1 MIGFAFRASYRKGKK
16 VSKTRILLVED
27 NKLQA
32 RFIKDFLESK
42 GYDILLVENGTSAIK
57 TAKTTPVDLILL
69 DLVLPDISGNE
80 VCRWLTHNPDTKDI
94 PIIILTAKTDISER
108 VAVLE
113 AGAHDY
119 LPKPFDEA
127 ELNARIYAALR
138 TKALQD
144 ELKQRN
150 KQLIELTKKLELMA
164 ITDPLTGIYNRR
176 HFEKIVKT
184 EFSKAVRYKHPLSCL
199 MIDVD
204 HFKRINDRYGH
215 DAGDS
220 VLREVT
226 ELMSSSLREIDVL
239 ARWGGEEFIILLPNT
254 MGDNAR
260 PVAERILKNI
270 SSHKFAKLPD
280 NETVTVSIG
289 VAVTDRDI
297 KNWEKLIKQAD
308 DALYRAKARGR
319 NRVESI

>member
-1 MIGFAFRASYRKGKK
+1 MTK
-16 VSKTRILLVED
+16 ILLVED
-27 NKLQA
+27 NKTQA
-32 RFIKDFLESK
+32 RFIKDFLEKK
-42 GYDILLVENGTSAIK
+42 GYEVIWVEKGTSAIK
-57 TAKTTPVDLILL
+57 TAKTTPVDLVLL

-80 VCRWLTHNPDTKDI
+80 VCRWLTENPETKDI

-150 KQLIELTKKLELMA
+150 RQLMELTKKLELMA
-164 ITDPLTGIYNRR
+164 ITDPLTGVYNRR
-176 HFEKIVKT
+176 HFEKLIKT
-184 EFSKAVRYKHPLSCL
+184 EFSKAVRYKSPLSCL
-199 MIDVD
+199 MVDVD

-220 VLREVT
+220 VLRKVT
-226 ELMSSSLREIDVL
+226 EILSSSLREVDVL

-254 MGDNAR
+254 DRDKALV
-260 PVAERILKNI
+260 VAERILRNI
-270 SSHKFAKLPD
+270 SGHRFEKLA
-280 NETVTVSIG
+280 ERERVTVSIG
-289 VAVTDRDI
+289 VAVVDGDTKD
-297 KNWEKLIKQAD
+297 WEALIKQAD
-308 DALYRAKARGR
+308 DALYRAKAKGR
-319 NRVESI
+319 NRVEYG